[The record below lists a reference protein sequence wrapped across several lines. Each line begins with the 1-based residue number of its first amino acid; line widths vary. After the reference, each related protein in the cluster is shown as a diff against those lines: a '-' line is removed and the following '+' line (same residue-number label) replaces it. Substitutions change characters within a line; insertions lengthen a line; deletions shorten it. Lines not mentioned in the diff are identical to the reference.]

1 MLTSIR
7 RRLGLSARASAAE
20 RVDRRCCRCGA
31 NFRVPA
37 TLLQGVCPSC
47 NAATRMADLYIRG
60 SHWGGSLITAGVLFI
75 HERARVTT
83 DVAAAGLGARIE
95 GRFDGSLIAGGVVW
109 IRGTASVGGSLRAPG
124 LRVDPG
130 AIIEGGPIV
139 VPDDPLGS
147 VDVNRPP
154 WRLSVPEPGVH
165 PMVCPMPSRYA

>member
-7 RRLGLSARASAAE
+7 RRLGLVSVAHREE

-37 TLLQGVCPSC
+37 GLLQGVCPSC
-47 NAATRMADLYIRG
+47 NAATRMGDLYIRG
-60 SHWGGSLITAGVLFI
+60 SHWGGSLITSGVLFV

-95 GRFDGSLIAGGVVW
+95 GRFDGSLISGGLVW
-109 IRGTASVGGSLRAPG
+109 VCGTASIGGSIRAPAM
-124 LRVDPG
+124 RVEPG

-139 VPDDPLGS
+139 VPDDPLGR
-147 VDVNRPP
+147 VDVSRPP

-165 PMVCPMPSRYA
+165 PMVCPMPERYS